1 MVLPASWKMT
11 NLGGRSA
18 GPEGRGYTTIRMLGI
33 GDGMQRIRNT
43 LATAAVAAALAV
55 GGCAT
60 PPEGD
65 PEALADFEAENDPLE
80 PLNRGIFAFN
90 QGLDK
95 VVLRPAAQAYLWVFP
110 VEFRDAV
117 HHVLNNAHEP
127 VVFANSILQGN
138 AEHMGIALGRLLINT
153 TLGIAGMIDVAS
165 DLGLEPVDED
175 FGQTLAVWGAGE
187 GFYLVLPV
195 LGPASLRDGVGRGVD
210 IFLNPMTY
218 VVANSDKDYL
228 GPSILATTALDL
240 RSRNLETLDEIE
252 RTSVDFYA
260 TLRSLYRQ
268 HRINLINNGDTPLEG
283 DPFLTDP
290 FAY

>member
-1 MVLPASWKMT
+1 MT
-11 NLGGRSA
+11 NLDQRRP
-18 GPEGRGYTTIRMLGI
+18 GPEGAACAAIRMLGL
-33 GDGMQRIRNT
+33 GDGMRRIRNT
-43 LATAAVAAALAV
+43 LATAAMAAALAV

-65 PEALADFEAENDPLE
+65 PEALADFEAQNDPLE
-80 PLNRGIFAFN
+80 PLNRNIFAFN
-90 QGLDK
+90 QGLDQ
-95 VVLRPAAQAYLWVFP
+95 VVLKPAAQAYQWVFP

-117 HHVLNNAHEP
+117 HHILDNAHEP
-127 VVFANSILQGN
+127 VVFANALLQGN
-138 AEHMGIALGRLLINT
+138 AEHMAIALGRLLINT
-153 TLGIAGMIDVAS
+153 TLGIGGMIDVAS
-165 DLGLEPVDED
+165 DLGLQPVDED

-210 IFLNPMTY
+210 IFFNPMTY

-228 GPSILATTALDL
+228 GPAILAATALDL
-240 RSRNLETLDEIE
+240 RSRNLDTLDEIE

-260 TLRSLYRQ
+260 SMRSLYRQ
-268 HRINLINNGDTPLEG
+268 HRVNLINNGEPSPEDDL
-283 DPFLTDP
+283 FLNDP